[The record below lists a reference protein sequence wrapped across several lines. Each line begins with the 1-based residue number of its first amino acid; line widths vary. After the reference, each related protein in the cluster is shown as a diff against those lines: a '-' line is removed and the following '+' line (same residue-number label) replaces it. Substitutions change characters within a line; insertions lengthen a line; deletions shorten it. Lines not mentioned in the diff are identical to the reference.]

1 MIAARGYCRPRML
14 HRILACLL
22 FDRDLHHR
30 GRRRKPRG
38 VSAAVDEVHLLV
50 SDPNPGVRV
59 ITLSWPDE
67 RNVLSSPLLA
77 AIAGSLESAR
87 DDATVR
93 CAVIAG
99 GDTVFSAGADIKE
112 LSRRDT
118 VVALLDVRPEI
129 WDRIRNFPRPP
140 IAAVNGFALGGCCE
154 LAMQA
159 DIIPAGEG
167 AKFGQPEVNLGI
179 IPPAGGRHDRARRR
193 YGRGCAIPGRV
204 YRCERNLRPRTSA
217 EDSTSGGSALNCHIM
232 GRGKTQWNCARV
244 LTRAALAG
252 GTDERAQP

>member
-1 MIAARGYCRPRML
+1 ML

-38 VSAAVDEVHLLV
+38 VSAVDEVHLLV
-50 SDPNPGVRV
+50 SDSNPGVRV

-118 VVALLDVRPEI
+118 VVALLDVRPGI
-129 WDRIRNFPRPP
+129 WDRIRNFPKPP

-179 IPPAGGRHDRARRR
+179 IPPAGRETRS
-193 YGRGCAIPGRV
+193 CTPP
-204 YRCERNLRPRTSA
+204 LRPWVCDPGSSLPLREKSSTPQVGRRQYVWWICAELSHHWQGENAMELRQSA
-217 EDSTSGGSALNCHIM
+217 NARGT
-232 GRGKTQWNCARV
+232 GRK
-244 LTRAALAG
+244 
-252 GTDERAQP
+252 D

>member
-1 MIAARGYCRPRML
+1 ML

-50 SDPNPGVRV
+50 SDPNP
-59 ITLSWPDE
+59 L
-67 RNVLSSPLLA
+67 
-77 AIAGSLESAR
+77 
-87 DDATVR
+87 
-93 CAVIAG
+93 
-99 GDTVFSAGADIKE
+99 
-112 LSRRDT
+112 
-118 VVALLDVRPEI
+118 
-129 WDRIRNFPRPP
+129 

-159 DIIPAGEG
+159 DNIPAGEG

-217 EDSTSGGSALNCHIM
+217 EDSTPGGSALNCHIM